1 MAWTGTSP
9 RYVNGHHP
17 AMPIALITGGSSGIG
32 AATAVA
38 FAPGWQVCVCAR
50 RAERLAEVCARVA
63 AAGGEAFPVPL
74 DLTMVGAAQY
84 AVAAT
89 VERFGGLDA
98 LINNAGAFAVAETA
112 GLTAEHIQRLWALN
126 VQAPMLLAQ
135 AALPHLIRSRGM
147 IVNVSSVAAEASFS
161 GCGVYS
167 ATKSAIETWSRILRE
182 ELRPVG
188 VRVSVV
194 APGATVTEAFPGD
207 RPVDPARLCRA
218 VDIAAAIRF
227 LVGQPAT
234 ANVDRLVITP
244 PGGPL

>member
-1 MAWTGTSP
+1 
-9 RYVNGHHP
+9 
-17 AMPIALITGGSSGIG
+17 MPIALITGSSSGIG

-38 FAPGWQVCVCAR
+38 LAPGWQVCVCAR
-50 RAERLAEVCARVA
+50 RVDRLDAVCAQVQ
-63 AAGGEAFPVPL
+63 AAGGEAFPLSL
-74 DLTMVGAAQY
+74 DLTQAGAAQR

-89 VERFGGLDA
+89 VERFAGIDV

-112 GLTAEHIQRLWALN
+112 DLTSEHIQQLWALN

-135 AALPHLIRSRGM
+135 AALPHLLRSRGL
-147 IVNVSSVAAEASFS
+147 IVNVSSVAAEATFS

-167 ATKSAIETWSRILRE
+167 ATKAAIETWSRILRE
-182 ELRPVG
+182 ELRPAR

-207 RPVDPARLCRA
+207 RPIDPARLCRA
-218 VDIAAAIRF
+218 EDIAAAIRF
-227 LVGQPAT
+227 VVGQPAT